1 MIHFQ
6 LISATGV
13 KFDDE
18 AYEVLVP
25 TKDGVVAVFEDHMPL
40 ISAGVPGVLSVRKKA
55 EDSDQELED
64 FAVYGGVLQADGKT
78 ARFVTEDVTAA
89 DEISEQ
95 ESREALERAQKLV
108 SAAGTREDLR
118 EAQSVMH
125 HHEVRLN
132 LARLKRRHH
141 Q

>member
-89 DEISEQ
+89 DEVSEQ

-118 EAQSVMH
+118 EAQSVMP